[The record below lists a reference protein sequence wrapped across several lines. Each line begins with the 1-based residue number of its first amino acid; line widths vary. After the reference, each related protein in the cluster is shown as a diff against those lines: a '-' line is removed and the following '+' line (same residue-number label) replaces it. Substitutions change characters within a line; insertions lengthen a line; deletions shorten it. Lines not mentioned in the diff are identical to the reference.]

1 MLWLR
6 NPLTGRDHSPQSVRT
21 EKSATKPSDSLV
33 LQLRKRHIAKTW
45 GSHRRVRSGP
55 VTGQVKSIKIDKCG
69 LQPGTCEGSIVL
81 APKGGREVPLV
92 IGPGTWIQRG
102 DQLVL
107 IDELAVG
114 NYLKARAAQL
124 PGWKDELA
132 VTLEQTKGE

>member
-1 MLWLR
+1 MQRIKAIAGFLLCTT
-6 NPLTGRDHSPQSVRT
+6 LAVGLV
-21 EKSATKPSDSLV
+21 SL
-33 LQLRKRHIAKTW
+33 
-45 GSHRRVRSGP
+45 G
-55 VTGQVKSIKIDKCG
+55 VTGEQRQTPVKAYEGQVRSIKIDKCG

-81 APKGGREVPLV
+81 AQKGGGEVALL
-92 IGPGTWIQRG
+92 IRPGTWIQRG

-132 VTLEQTKGE
+132 ITLEETARE